1 MKENDARLYVFAG
14 KPAVAGA
21 TRSDDARAG
30 TVGVAWIQL
39 VSDRRN
45 GARSDHGSFA
55 ARPGFY
61 GGRQSD
67 KDCARTGK
75 GWSQDPLGRRENAAH
90 RGAAWRRRGR
100 NHRSGARRSLCAAG
114 NTAGD
119 SLVDNHG
126 GSAAEG
132 FFT

>member
-21 TRSDDARAG
+21 ARSDDARAG

-55 ARPGFY
+55 AGPGFY
-61 GGRQSD
+61 GGR
-67 KDCARTGK
+67 K
-75 GWSQDPLGRRENAAH
+75 H
-90 RGAAWRRRGR
+90 RGG
-100 NHRSGARRSLCAAG
+100 SRRSLCAAG

-119 SLVDNHG
+119 SLVDHHG
-126 GSAAEG
+126 RSAAEG
-132 FFT
+132 FFTEFHCDFAESCI